1 MSRLVS
7 WITEYSYRKAWL
19 VVVVVLA
26 VAGYGLYTVF
36 NVRQELI
43 PDIEFPLVT
52 VIVQVPDSQA
62 NDISQSVTIPL
73 EERLK
78 ALDGVKSMESTTV
91 AGLALISL
99 EYDFGS
105 DLDAAENDIQAVVD
119 STRLPAASASTSPMP
134 TARNSMS
141 AS

>member
-62 NDISQSVTIPL
+62 NDISQSVTVPL

-91 AGLALISL
+91 AGLAHDRTEVISVPRVL
-99 EYDFGS
+99 GPLFGV
-105 DLDAAENDIQAVVD
+105 LRAAPRPLWRRIAGD
-119 STRLPAASASTSPMP
+119 R
-134 TARNSMS
+134 
-141 AS
+141 